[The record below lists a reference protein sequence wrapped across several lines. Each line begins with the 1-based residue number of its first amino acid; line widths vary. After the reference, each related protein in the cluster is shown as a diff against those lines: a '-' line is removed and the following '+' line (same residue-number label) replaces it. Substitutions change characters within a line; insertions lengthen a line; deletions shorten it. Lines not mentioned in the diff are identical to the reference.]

1 VSKMSEMYA
10 NHETI
15 KRLME
20 DDMGEPDETAQELFD
35 ELCRPF
41 ACEEIDWRIGSTNAD
56 KSKGMALAYMDARA
70 VMDRLDGV
78 CGPDGWQCNYTPGVN
93 GSIICNIGIRM
104 PPAIGYGRQTGPA
117 QPTLRARRVC
127 FPMP

>member
-1 VSKMSEMYA
+1 MVE
-10 NHETI
+10 
-15 KRLME
+15 R
-20 DDMGEPDETAQELFD
+20 TAQELFD

-41 ACEEIDWRIGSTNAD
+41 AAEEIDWRVGSVNKEKT
-56 KSKGMALAYMDARA
+56 KGMALAYMDARA

-93 GSIICNIGIRM
+93 GSIVGVSGSWTGNGF
-104 PPAIGYGRQTGPA
+104 GRQTGPA
-117 QPTLRARRVC
+117 LLTLRARRVC